1 VTDHLPSINAND
13 IAGFCPACTHP
24 TLQVGDG
31 GHLVC
36 VLMDCPKP
44 EAADA
49 LLHGA
54 PACGAPGPWGDAHT
68 CWLAADHR
76 SDHEAH
82 DGCGWPNGAE
92 AAIERV
98 RAVACDAETYE
109 DAADVIAAVRAA
121 LDEPVSSPEICELPH
136 QTIDEEDACEQR
148 RLTDEP
154 VSGPA
159 TTQAAD
165 TTAARTARIRSLTL
179 PAPGRQ
185 LAPHISR
192 RLPGIL
198 HLGHRPTSLDMAL
211 IAEAADVSVDWLLYG
226 DAGTPAPTPAGLR
239 EQPAPTVDR
248 QTAAVLAALHRSA
261 EADVSRVIDLYER
274 WVKAGPPPLGASLAR
289 WWDMRLAELHTAIL
303 NPAKEQS

>member
-159 TTQAAD
+159 PTQATD
-165 TTAARTARIRSLTL
+165 TEKTAR
-179 PAPGRQ
+179 
-185 LAPHISR
+185 
-192 RLPGIL
+192 
-198 HLGHRPTSLDMAL
+198 
-211 IAEAADVSVDWLLYG
+211 VF
-226 DAGTPAPTPAGLR
+226 
-239 EQPAPTVDR
+239 
-248 QTAAVLAALHRSA
+248 AALHRSA
-261 EADVSRVIDLYER
+261 EADVTRVIDLYER